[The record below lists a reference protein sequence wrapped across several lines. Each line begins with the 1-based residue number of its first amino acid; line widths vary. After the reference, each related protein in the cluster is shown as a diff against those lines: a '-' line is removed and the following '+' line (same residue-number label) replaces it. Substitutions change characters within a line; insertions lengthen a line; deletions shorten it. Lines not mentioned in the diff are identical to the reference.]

1 MNEKPDVIFK
11 ADADNIAIGIF
22 DDDSIFLIV
31 ESDSGEVELTY
42 SRETWQRI
50 IDTIG
55 DFL

>member
-1 MNEKPDVIFK
+1 MIEKPDVFLE
-11 ADADNIAIGIF
+11 AEADNIAIGIV
-22 DDDSIFLIV
+22 DDDSIFLLV
-31 ESDSGEVELTY
+31 ESDSSQIELIY

>member
-1 MNEKPDVIFK
+1 MTEKPDVFFE
-11 ADADNIAIGIF
+11 AEADNIAIGIF
-22 DDDSIFLIV
+22 DDDSIFLIIG
-31 ESDSGEVELTY
+31 SDSGEVELTY